1 LTDNCATISI
11 PSVLEARIENVISKG
26 AAYKSVS
33 DYVMRALGEVLERDE
48 AMMTPEPLTVREM
61 SEIKQRLEALG
72 YI

>member
-1 LTDNCATISI
+1 M
-11 PSVLEARIENVISKG
+11 LEERIENVISKG

-33 DYVMRALGEVLERDE
+33 EYVTRALGEVLERDE
-48 AMMTPEPLTVREM
+48 AMMTPEPLTVQEM